1 VGTRAEAQNSGLL
14 SHRLQVRFD
23 IELLGRLRLN
33 ARGSGQSL
41 SAKVR
46 DLVCAGIDAD
56 RQGRA
61 PRDES
66 PAGLATLVAAEHA
79 VLMVASVLPEG
90 QRRMHELAPAA
101 ALAAEQRL
109 AHIKESGL

>member
-1 VGTRAEAQNSGLL
+1 MGTRGEAPNTGRLG
-14 SHRLQVRFD
+14 HRLQVRFD
-23 IELLGRLRLN
+23 ADLLSRLRLH

-41 SAKVR
+41 SAQVR
-46 DLVCAGIDAD
+46 DLVCAGLDAD
-56 RQGRA
+56 RHGLA
-61 PRDES
+61 SSEES